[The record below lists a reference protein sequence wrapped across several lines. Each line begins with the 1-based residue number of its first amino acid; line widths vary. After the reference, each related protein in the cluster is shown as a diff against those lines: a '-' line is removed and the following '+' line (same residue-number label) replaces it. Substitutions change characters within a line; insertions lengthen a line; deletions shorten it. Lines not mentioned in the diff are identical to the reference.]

1 MADFF
6 EVTAIEKYIRM
17 SPRKMRLVADMVRG
31 HGVDDA
37 MALLKLTPKE
47 AARAIEKAIN
57 SAASNATQNYGWTR
71 EELYVSTIYAD
82 EGPTLKRFKAG
93 ARGRYKP
100 ILKRSSHITVGVA
113 ERTAKAAAEEK

>member
-31 HGVDDA
+31 QGVEEA
-37 MALLKLTPKE
+37 ISLLKLTPKE

-57 SAASNATQNYGWTR
+57 SAAANATQNYGWTR
-71 EELYVSTIYAD
+71 EELYVSTIFAD

-100 ILKRSSHITVGVA
+100 ILKRSAHITVGVA
-113 ERTAKAAAEEK
+113 ERIAKAVEEK

>member
-6 EVTAIEKYIRM
+6 QVTAIEKYIRM
-17 SPRKMRLVADMVRG
+17 SPRKMRLVADLVRG
-31 HGVDDA
+31 KGVDEA
-37 MALLKLTPKE
+37 VALLKMTPKE

-57 SAASNATQNYGWTR
+57 SAAANASQNYGWTR
-71 EELYVSTIYAD
+71 EDLYVSTIFAD

-100 ILKRSSHITVGVA
+100 ILKRSAHITVGVA
-113 ERTAKAAAEEK
+113 ERTAKAKQEN